1 MILTKYIKLM
11 TLICALI
18 FLMLAIT
25 SCKTKNNIL
34 NLKAQ
39 PPGLCFFVAKK
50 GVIFLVNEKLRKEMM
65 DAYADGDYKRALK
78 LSQKLDK
85 QILSHYSNRRGL
97 LKNNIKEI
105 NI

>member
-1 MILTKYIKLM
+1 
-11 TLICALI
+11 
-18 FLMLAIT
+18 
-25 SCKTKNNIL
+25 
-34 NLKAQ
+34 
-39 PPGLCFFVAKK
+39 
-50 GVIFLVNEKLRKEMM
+50 MM